1 MHISG
6 LAIEKFDIRAN
17 RGTWDEWRYQLSI
30 VTQET
35 SRHEY
40 NVVVVVK

>member
-17 RGTWDEWRYQLSI
+17 LVVNG
-30 VTQET
+30 VTSLLLLLRRLADSNAAQ
-35 SRHEY
+35 
-40 NVVVVVK
+40 